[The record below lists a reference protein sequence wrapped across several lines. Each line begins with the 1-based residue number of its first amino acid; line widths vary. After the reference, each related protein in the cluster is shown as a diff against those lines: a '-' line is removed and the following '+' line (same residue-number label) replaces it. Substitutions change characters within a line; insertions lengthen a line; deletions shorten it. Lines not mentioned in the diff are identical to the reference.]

1 MTDGHAV
8 TLGLFAAGQFIGL
21 SLWLI
26 GLGARLTVLEKQ
38 VEVFWK
44 GVGFDAAH
52 ILHSPNPL
60 HWEMD
65 QLLERFLGG
74 VASEQEL
81 LDLATRLK
89 LIIHSLNYT
98 QGEQIAASALLRL
111 LQIQHAN
118 LFGKDQEILPEVM
131 PHDHKQVAREPQSH

>member
-1 MTDGHAV
+1 MVGV
-8 TLGLFAAGQFIGL
+8 GLFAAGQFIAL
-21 SLWLI
+21 SMWLI

-65 QLLERFLGG
+65 QLLERFLSG
-74 VASEQEL
+74 VALEGEL
-81 LDLATRLK
+81 LDLAKRLK
-89 LIIHSLNYT
+89 LIIHSLSYT
-98 QGEQIAASALLRL
+98 QGEQMAASALLRL

-118 LFGKDQEILPEVM
+118 LFGKDMEILPEVM
-131 PHDHKQVAREPQSH
+131 PEDSKQVRRDA